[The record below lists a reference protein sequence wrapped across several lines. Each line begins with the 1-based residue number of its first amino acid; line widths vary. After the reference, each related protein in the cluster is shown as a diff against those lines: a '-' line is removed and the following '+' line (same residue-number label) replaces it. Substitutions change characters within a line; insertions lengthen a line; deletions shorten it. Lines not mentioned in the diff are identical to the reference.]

1 VEFLISFLKRNN
13 MNVTSALSSVGAIG
27 GIYYGVSQKKSF
39 WTTIGFT
46 ILFSIG
52 GAEIGTTINAIKN

>member
-1 VEFLISFLKRNN
+1 

-52 GAEIGTTINAIKN
+52 GAAIGTTINAIKN

>member
-1 VEFLISFLKRNN
+1 
-13 MNVTSALSSVGAIG
+13 MNLTSALTSVGAVG
-27 GIYYGVSQKKSF
+27 GIAYGVSKKKSF

-52 GAEIGTTINAIKN
+52 GAALGTAIQSIKE

>member
-1 VEFLISFLKRNN
+1 MNLKPAL
-13 MNVTSALSSVGAIG
+13 TSLGAIG
-27 GIYYGVSQKKSF
+27 GIAYGVSKKKSF

-52 GAEIGTTINAIKN
+52 GAVLGTAIESIKE